1 MESYSCV
8 PTSAREDTTHV
19 HVQLHSADSAV
30 SAVFVPLVF
39 TRCSLNTLQRHR
51 LPALRLADSARRH
64 LPLRH
69 RRRGGSDAGAA
80 AAADER
86 RATAVGRR
94 DVRASGRRHRSG
106 RERAPLRA
114 PRLCVERDGVVPAA
128 AAERPRLLR
137 GAGAARHRDA
147 HAACRPA
154 RGAPSAPLSA
164 GSARLSPLLRTT
176 T

>member
-8 PTSAREDTTHV
+8 PTSAREDTW
-19 HVQLHSADSAV
+19 SAAFRRFRSIRCIRT
-30 SAVFVPLVF
+30 LVF

-86 RATAVGRR
+86 RAAAVGRR

>member
-8 PTSAREDTTHV
+8 PTSAREDTW
-19 HVQLHSADSAV
+19 SAAFRRFRSIRCIR
-30 SAVFVPLVF
+30 PLVF

-69 RRRGGSDAGAA
+69 RRRGGSDAGVA

-86 RATAVGRR
+86 RAAAVGRR